1 MFDDNTVYAVH
12 DNQYLRPDDKKTDLS
27 GALSKNDFKN
37 MSSEEFLQIE
47 DKKLNSFLRTN
58 GFQEKYRADNVKQ
71 MVRSG
76 AVAPVDLAKY
86 LEDANAMLFDTPVI
100 GAEVFRS
107 DNGGKTW
114 TKTHDDYLD
123 GVFFSYGYYF
133 AQIAVD
139 PNNKNKVYVG
149 GVPIIKS
156 PDGGKTWVSIN
167 RENVHVDHH
176 SIWVNPNKEGHIIN
190 GNDGGLNIS
199 YDDGETWIKNNSIP
213 VGQFYAINIDYQKPY
228 NVYGGLQ
235 DNGVWMGAHNAPM
248 NREWHQEGAY
258 PWKSIIGGDGM
269 QIQIDKRNPSIIYTG
284 FQFGNYYRFN
294 LKTGERTYIQ
304 PKHQLGESP
313 YRFNWQT
320 PILLSPHN
328 QDIVYFGSNKLHRS
342 LTQGNEWTAIS
353 GDLTNG
359 GKKGNVAYGT
369 LTSIS
374 ESPFEFGLIYTGS
387 DDGMVHVT
395 RDGGANWQLIYNSFP
410 NELWVS
416 RVIASQHKK
425 ERVYVTLNGY
435 RFDDF
440 NTYIFKSEDYGK
452 TWDNIK
458 TNIPASPVNVI
469 KEDPENEQVLYVGT
483 DNGAYISFDM
493 GESWNPFSKGLPNVA
508 IHDLVIQPEA
518 KDLLLGTH
526 GRSIYKANIAPLQ
539 KMKAAVQDQVFYPF
553 EIDPVRHSNRWGN
566 TWNRWSEAFEP
577 SSSFTAYASQ
587 DNSIKITVYSED
599 NIALQTFTYQAEK
612 GFNYISYDLSI
623 STEGKNAYNK
633 RHKNAIID
641 KVGNGKM
648 YLPKGK
654 YTVEFV
660 TKGSIEKRILEVK

>member
-1 MFDDNTVYAVH
+1 
-12 DNQYLRPDDKKTDLS
+12 
-27 GALSKNDFKN
+27 
-37 MSSEEFLQIE
+37 
-47 DKKLNSFLRTN
+47 
-58 GFQEKYRADNVKQ
+58 
-71 MVRSG
+71 
-76 AVAPVDLAKY
+76 
-86 LEDANAMLFDTPVI
+86 
-100 GAEVFRS
+100 
-107 DNGGKTW
+107 
-114 TKTHDDYLD
+114 
-123 GVFFSYGYYF
+123 
-133 AQIAVD
+133 
-139 PNNKNKVYVG
+139 
-149 GVPIIKS
+149 
-156 PDGGKTWVSIN
+156 
-167 RENVHVDHH
+167 
-176 SIWVNPNKEGHIIN
+176 
-190 GNDGGLNIS
+190 
-199 YDDGETWIKNNSIP
+199 
-213 VGQFYAINIDYQKPY
+213 
-228 NVYGGLQ
+228 
-235 DNGVWMGAHNAPM
+235 MGAHNAPM

-469 KEDPENEQVLYVGT
+469 KE
-483 DNGAYISFDM
+483 I
-493 GESWNPFSKGLPNVA
+493 
-508 IHDLVIQPEA
+508 
-518 KDLLLGTH
+518 
-526 GRSIYKANIAPLQ
+526 Q
-539 KMKAAVQDQVFYPF
+539 KMNKFFMWELTMELISHLIWGRAGILSAKAYL
-553 EIDPVRHSNRWGN
+553 
-566 TWNRWSEAFEP
+566 T
-577 SSSFTAYASQ
+577 
-587 DNSIKITVYSED
+587 
-599 NIALQTFTYQAEK
+599 LQFMT
-612 GFNYISYDLSI
+612 
-623 STEGKNAYNK
+623 
-633 RHKNAIID
+633 
-641 KVGNGKM
+641 
-648 YLPKGK
+648 
-654 YTVEFV
+654 
-660 TKGSIEKRILEVK
+660 

>member
-1 MFDDNTVYAVH
+1 MAF
-12 DNQYLRPDDKKTDLS
+12 KKNI
-27 GALSKNDFKN
+27 A
-37 MSSEEFLQIE
+37 
-47 DKKLNSFLRTN
+47 
-58 GFQEKYRADNVKQ
+58 ADNVKQ

-320 PILLSPHN
+320 PILL
-328 QDIVYFGSNKLHRS
+328 
-342 LTQGNEWTAIS
+342 
-353 GDLTNG
+353 
-359 GKKGNVAYGT
+359 
-369 LTSIS
+369 
-374 ESPFEFGLIYTGS
+374 
-387 DDGMVHVT
+387 
-395 RDGGANWQLIYNSFP
+395 
-410 NELWVS
+410 
-416 RVIASQHKK
+416 
-425 ERVYVTLNGY
+425 
-435 RFDDF
+435 
-440 NTYIFKSEDYGK
+440 
-452 TWDNIK
+452 
-458 TNIPASPVNVI
+458 
-469 KEDPENEQVLYVGT
+469 
-483 DNGAYISFDM
+483 
-493 GESWNPFSKGLPNVA
+493 FSA
-508 IHDLVIQPEA
+508 QP
-518 KDLLLGTH
+518 
-526 GRSIYKANIAPLQ
+526 
-539 KMKAAVQDQVFYPF
+539 
-553 EIDPVRHSNRWGN
+553 RHCLFW
-566 TWNRWSEAFEP
+566 
-577 SSSFTAYASQ
+577 
-587 DNSIKITVYSED
+587 
-599 NIALQTFTYQAEK
+599 
-612 GFNYISYDLSI
+612 
-623 STEGKNAYNK
+623 
-633 RHKNAIID
+633 
-641 KVGNGKM
+641 
-648 YLPKGK
+648 
-654 YTVEFV
+654 
-660 TKGSIEKRILEVK
+660 